1 MADTMTNTLDNGIP
15 IDVRVARDGSVC
27 TFTLNTE
34 AARDWVDRNV
44 FSESW
49 QWLGPDTLAIDTRFS
64 MDIAVGMFR
73 DGLVVA

>member
-1 MADTMTNTLDNGIP
+1 MSSHLDNGIP
-15 IDVRVARDGSVC
+15 IDVHVTRDGSIC

-49 QWLGPDTLAIDTRFS
+49 QWLGKDTLAIDTRLS
-64 MDIAVGMFR
+64 MDIAAGMFR